1 MKNKSKGRSKGKGM
15 NKLKKDHTNNNNNNN
30 NNKDSIGFTT
40 SSETITEVNSGRLSE
55 ITTQIETSLRIEDDA
70 LNKSLLSKTED
81 INAETTKKE
90 NEANTNGD
98 GGLPRVGSLKR
109 RLKMTF
115 TGSPLKLPGDS
126 DRHSCHIHSQD
137 KVTRSERSGSGTA
150 SLTDSNTIGTH
161 GSIHSPTK
169 QSPTTPPTP
178 KYLKY
183 IRATNDYIFLDL
195 DFLETDNPNK
205 VIQGGSLSAMEDTKR
220 QAPGVSPSGK
230 RPPETGDKDIKK
242 GLQKQIDQV
251 RSLTGTE
258 VKTVSSTDSKS
269 PRRVDDSRQWNTVNL
284 RCTTCR
290 VNLEAAAD
298 VYVRAVVVDAQVRC
312 VVIFSARNA
321 SQILGN
327 SAIGTIEDMG
337 LEVNRLGYGRHTG
350 KASCLARRSD
360 RYDTTTQR
368 QPTTSR
374 CASPTFKMRTYDD
387 SFSGQKIYPGKGKLY
402 VRGDSKIFRFQNG
415 KSESLFL
422 QRKNPRRISWTVLYR
437 RQHKK
442 GISEEVAKKRT
453 RRAVKSQRAIVG
465 ASLDVIKE
473 RRNQRPEARAAARQQ
488 AIKDAKEKKAA
499 SEKAK
504 KAEKAKNAAAGKGT
518 AQRIQSKQGAKGSA
532 PKVAAKSR

>member
-1 MKNKSKGRSKGKGM
+1 MKNKSKGRSKGKGK
-15 NKLKKDHTNNNNNNN
+15 NKFKKSHTNNN
-30 NNKDSIGFTT
+30 KDNTWLKHLSIGFTA

-70 LNKSLLSKTED
+70 LNRSLLSKTGD

-115 TGSPLKLPGDS
+115 TGNPLKLPGDS
-126 DRHSCHIHSQD
+126 DGHSCHIHSQD

-150 SLTDSNTIGTH
+150 SLTDSNTTGTH
-161 GSIHSPTK
+161 GSIHSSTK
-169 QSPTTPPTP
+169 KSPTTPPTP

-230 RPPETGDKDIKK
+230 RSPETGDKDIKK
-242 GLQKQIDQV
+242 GLKKQIDQV
-251 RSLTGTE
+251 RSFTGTE

-290 VNLEAAAD
+290 GSCPICSVACCRYAEAKQTIADTEAKPDKSDNERQILQKIEGLVNLEAAAD
-298 VYVRAVVVDAQVRC
+298 V
-312 VVIFSARNA
+312 NA
-321 SQILGN
+321 SQILAN

-337 LEVNRLGYGRHTG
+337 LEVNQLGYGRHTG
-350 KASCLARRSD
+350 KASCMGE
-360 RYDTTTQR
+360 YY
-368 QPTTSR
+368 
-374 CASPTFKMRTYDD
+374 C
-387 SFSGQKIYPGKGKLY
+387 
-402 VRGDSKIFRFQNG
+402 
-415 KSESLFL
+415 
-422 QRKNPRRISWTVLYR
+422 
-437 RQHKK
+437 
-442 GISEEVAKKRT
+442 
-453 RRAVKSQRAIVG
+453 
-465 ASLDVIKE
+465 
-473 RRNQRPEARAAARQQ
+473 
-488 AIKDAKEKKAA
+488 
-499 SEKAK
+499 
-504 KAEKAKNAAAGKGT
+504 
-518 AQRIQSKQGAKGSA
+518 
-532 PKVAAKSR
+532 